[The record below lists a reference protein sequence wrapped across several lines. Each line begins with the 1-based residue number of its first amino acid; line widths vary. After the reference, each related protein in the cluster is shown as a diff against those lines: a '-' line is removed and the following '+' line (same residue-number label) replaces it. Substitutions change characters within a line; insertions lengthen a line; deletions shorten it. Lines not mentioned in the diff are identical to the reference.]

1 MYLYILLFLYVLQP
15 LCYHKFCLL
24 LGDQD
29 FATFSRKKT
38 ENRQE
43 SASSSDDS
51 KSSPSSR
58 RILNRKRK
66 RSTTSVTLNAEDDD
80 EMVHDSSAS
89 DQSIE
94 SKDDEVMN
102 AENAVKE
109 KKISNRKGSWERGI
123 CGKTLTSKWNLVRHI
138 RTHTGKDP
146 TSAICALEDFLIHR
160 PFTATEEL
168 TLLLRWNATFARRS
182 IPNRQRHLPLTHQCE
197 FRLRLK
203 FTTFEDLK
211 RHRDGRKGR
220 NPPCNERRGQL
231 AKK

>member
-58 RILNRKRK
+58 RILTRKRK

-94 SKDDEVMN
+94 STDDEVMN

-182 IPNRQRHLPLTHQCE
+182 IPNRQPS
-197 FRLRLK
+197 
-203 FTTFEDLK
+203 
-211 RHRDGRKGR
+211 GNIAKGI
-220 NPPCNERRGQL
+220 CH
-231 AKK
+231 